1 MEEKIQKLMKSLEIT
16 REEALELIEDD
27 RKIDKGEKLFEQSA
41 EQKKA
46 TKKYTSVAKAVNA
59 YGKTVTRTRKA
70 DDDKRYLINALAESL
85 AQLEINHDV
94 TNIEREI
101 NLIYNDRKFK
111 IVLSA
116 PRT

>member
-1 MEEKIQKLMKSLEIT
+1 MEEKIAKMMKSLDLT
-16 REEALELIEDD
+16 REEAIELLNYDD
-27 RKIDKGEKLFEQSA
+27 DVDHNKVKDNLTK
-41 EQKKA
+41 EQKQA
-46 TKKYTSVAKAVNA
+46 VKKYTNVTRAVNA

-101 NLIYNDRKFK
+101 NLVYNDRKFK

>member
-1 MEEKIQKLMKSLEIT
+1 MKTLDIS
-16 REEALELIEDD
+16 RDEALEIIADD
-27 RKIDKGEKLFEQSA
+27 EQIDKGVKLFEQSA

-46 TKKYTSVAKAVNA
+46 SKKYTKVSKAVNA
-59 YGKTVTRTRKA
+59 YGKKVERVRKE
-70 DDDKRYLINALAESL
+70 DKDKRYLINILAESL
-85 AQLEINHDV
+85 GQLEINHDV

-101 NLIYNDRKFK
+101 LLNYNDRKFK

>member
-1 MEEKIQKLMKSLEIT
+1 MEEKILNLMKSLDIS
-16 REEALELIEDD
+16 RDEALEIIADD
-27 RKIDKGEKLFEQSA
+27 EQIDKGVKLFEQSA

-46 TKKYTSVAKAVNA
+46 SKKYTKVSKAVNA
-59 YGKTVTRTRKA
+59 YGKKVERVRKA
-70 DDDKRYLINALAESL
+70 DNDKRELIDILAESL

-94 TNIEREI
+94 TNLEREI
-101 NLIYNDRKFK
+101 LLTYNNRKFK

>member
-1 MEEKIQKLMKSLEIT
+1 MKSLDIS
-16 REEALELIEDD
+16 REDAIELLQFDEDV
-27 RKIDKGEKLFEQSA
+27 DKNKVKDNLTI

-46 TKKYTSVAKAVNA
+46 VKKYTKVSKAVNA

>member
-1 MEEKIQKLMKSLEIT
+1 MEEKIKKLMKSLDIS
-16 REEALELIEDD
+16 REEALELINDD
-27 RKIDKGEKLFEQSA
+27 EKIDKGQKLFEQTA

-46 TKKYTSVAKAVNA
+46 TKKYSSVSKAVNA
-59 YGKTVTRTRKA
+59 YGKSVTRNRKA
-70 DDDKRYLINALAESL
+70 DDDKRYLINVLAESL
-85 AQLEINHDV
+85 GQLEINHEV

-101 NLIYNDRKFK
+101 NLVYNDRKFK

>member
-1 MEEKIQKLMKSLEIT
+1 MEEKILNLMKSLDIS
-16 REEALELIEDD
+16 RDEALEIIADD
-27 RKIDKGEKLFEQSA
+27 EQIDKGVKLFEQSV

-46 TKKYTSVAKAVNA
+46 SKKYTKVSKAVNA
-59 YGKTVTRTRKA
+59 YGKKVDRVRKA
-70 DDDKRYLINALAESL
+70 DLDKRKLIEILAESL
-85 AQLEINHDV
+85 GQLEINHYV

-101 NLIYNDRKFK
+101 LLTYNNRKFK